1 MTNVRETVTMRAM
14 TIAALCAGLSTAAG
28 AQEPRRVTL
37 AEALDLAVRG
47 QPQMVQ
53 ARQNVRVANA
63 QERQTLAAY
72 FPSLSTQMTT
82 SRTGGS
88 RANQFGIP
96 TGVESFYSSRI
107 GLTANWELFTGLRRG
122 AQRSAARSTTDQR
135 DATSLRLE
143 YTTALETKRTFF
155 QALAFAELVNVQQTR
170 LRSADEQ
177 LRLTAERLRLGATT
191 RSDSLRAQVERGQA
205 LLALIDAQNNLRTA
219 QANLGRA
226 LQIEG
231 LAMAAYDSSL
241 EVRVGALDTAALL
254 QSALATAPSVREADA
269 AVAAAEAQTKV
280 SRSAYLPTLSMSVGN
295 SWIAGT
301 FGGWVYQR
309 DPTTNAIIDSSFI
322 SRTNMPLSGQYSSG
336 WNLGFTLSFPIFNNL
351 TRETNSVTTNAA
363 LQSARATARDAR
375 LALAASLTQQVS
387 ALEAAAARIDV
398 ARTSVQA
405 SQEDLRLQRERYRL
419 GAVTIIE
426 VLASQG
432 NLDQAQVDLVRARYD
447 YLVARAEIEALI
459 GRSL

>member
-1 MTNVRETVTMRAM
+1 MRTLAAAAVLAVGTSTMTA
-14 TIAALCAGLSTAAG
+14 

-37 AEALDLAVRG
+37 TEALDLATRA
-47 QPQMVQ
+47 QPVMVQ
-53 ARQNVRVANA
+53 ARQNMRVAQA
-63 QERQTLAAY
+63 QERQTLAA
-72 FPSLSTQMTT
+72 FLPSLSTQWAT

-88 RANQFGIP
+88 RASQFGIP

-107 GLTANWELFTGLRRG
+107 GLVANWDIFTGLRRG

-135 DATSLRLE
+135 DATALRLE
-143 YTTALETKRTFF
+143 YETALETKRTFF
-155 QALAFAELVNVQQTR
+155 QTLAFAELVNVQQTR

-205 LLALIDAQNNLRTA
+205 LLALINAQNNLRTT

-226 LQIEG
+226 LQING

-241 EVRVGALDTAALL
+241 EARVGALDTAALL

-269 AVAAAEAQTKV
+269 AVSVARAQTRV
-280 SRSAYLPTLSMSVGN
+280 SRAAYLPSLAMTMGN

-301 FGGWVYQR
+301 VGGYLYQR
-309 DPTTNAIIDSSFI
+309 DPATGAIIDSTFV
-322 SRTNMPLSGQYSSG
+322 SRTNLPMSGQYSSG

-351 TRETNSVTTNAA
+351 TRETNSVTTSAA
-363 LQSARATARDAR
+363 LESALATARDAR
-375 LALAASLTQQVS
+375 LALAAGLTQQFS

-405 SQEDLRLQRERYRL
+405 AQEDLRLQRERYRL

-432 NLDQAQVDLVRARYD
+432 NLDQAQVDLVQARYD
-447 YLVARAEIEALI
+447 YLVARAEIEALV